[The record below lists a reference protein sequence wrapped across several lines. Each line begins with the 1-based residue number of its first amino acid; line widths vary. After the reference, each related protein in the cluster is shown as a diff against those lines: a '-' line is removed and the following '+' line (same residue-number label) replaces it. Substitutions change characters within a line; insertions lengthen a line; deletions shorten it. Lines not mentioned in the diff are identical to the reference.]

1 MTPGVSCRALH
12 WLWQLEQLKS
22 QRKSLTKGLI
32 CHLRLACL
40 IGRNWGERG
49 RYCLNL
55 KPQIFVFHCKKK
67 NDTVCPAEHDPSVL
81 PLKLKLFP
89 WGIEGIGTR
98 RGYSQ
103 ISQLVLF
110 EEKRVCGR
118 GQSKCLTWLSLSGI
132 SPKPANVDLAGYI
145 GPTYPEKTITSKLEK
160 ENGHFNFK
168 WRGKR

>member
-1 MTPGVSCRALH
+1 MTAGAAEIPEEVTNQRPNLPSQIGMFDREKLGWKREVL
-12 WLWQLEQLKS
+12 LELKTTDFRFPL
-22 QRKSLTKGLI
+22 Q
-32 CHLRLACL
+32 
-40 IGRNWGERG
+40 
-49 RYCLNL
+49 
-55 KPQIFVFHCKKK
+55 KK